1 MEGDEIRVNKG
12 NNLLYV
18 CSPYR
23 GEIQRN
29 KAYARELTRAAV
41 DSGFAPVA
49 VHLYMTEALN
59 DSNLQERSRG
69 MEAGKYILEQ
79 CSFILVGDR
88 YGISKGM
95 KEEIRLA
102 DMCGIEFLHEKNGRL
117 YRRADGGECSF
128 NMMKKFRVNIVE
140 TYRRQVEVEAQD
152 ADEAYEEIDSRINEG
167 LIDLP
172 CDGEEYRYSRELFVK
187 EGGA

>member
-18 CSPYR
+18 CSPCR

-49 VHLYMTEALN
+49 VHLYMTEALD
-59 DSNLQERSRG
+59 DSSQQERSRG

-88 YGISKGM
+88 YGISEGM
-95 KEEIRLA
+95 KEECALA
-102 DMCGIEFLHEKNGRL
+102 SLKGLTAL
-117 YRRADGGECSF
+117 YAKKGKLYYAETKKEAVYGG
-128 NMMKKFRVNIVE
+128 M
-140 TYRRQVEVEAQD
+140 QQ
-152 ADEAYEEIDSRINEG
+152 
-167 LIDLP
+167 
-172 CDGEEYRYSRELFVK
+172 
-187 EGGA
+187 